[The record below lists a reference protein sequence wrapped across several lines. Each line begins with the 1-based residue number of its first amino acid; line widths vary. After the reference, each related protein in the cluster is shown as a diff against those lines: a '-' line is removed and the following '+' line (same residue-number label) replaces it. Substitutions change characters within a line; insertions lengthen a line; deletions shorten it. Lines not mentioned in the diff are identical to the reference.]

1 MRPVD
6 EERKKG
12 FSAGDWV
19 KEKVGEVFG
28 ADLRSLAAFRIVLAL
43 LVLADLANRYTDY
56 CRYVG
61 AQRRRT
67 LVSDGSRIRKNP
79 P

>member
-1 MRPVD
+1 MNFTSKGSPVL
-6 EERKKG
+6 RWGRAKI
-12 FSAGDWV
+12 V
-19 KEKVGEVFG
+19 EVFG

-79 P
+79 L

>member
-1 MRPVD
+1 MNFTSKGSPVL
-6 EERKKG
+6 RWGRAKI
-12 FSAGDWV
+12 V
-19 KEKVGEVFG
+19 EVFG